1 LSHVIRLCDQLE
13 ECPAVFVHA
22 NNVLTLQS
30 FAVKTGSSSS
40 IPAISWSPTA
50 SVYAKNLVG
59 YYPAKTEVTTAQIG
73 ALRKA
78 WTEWSDVKGPLCVVL
93 IDELLIPDFIET
105 VIKPLLPADWT
116 VRCVPRSATGVEAY
130 RQLVGASL
138 CILYN
143 LPKQDE
149 QWAKLWALPS
159 RCRVLEFQ
167 NELKVEGGFQHFAA
181 ACDFDCW
188 YLPLYKGSPVETRV
202 QIGKALTAERL
213 GL

>member
-1 LSHVIRLCDQLE
+1 
-13 ECPAVFVHA
+13 
-22 NNVLTLQS
+22 
-30 FAVKTGSSSS
+30 
-40 IPAISWSPTA
+40 
-50 SVYAKNLVG
+50 
-59 YYPAKTEVTTAQIG
+59 
-73 ALRKA
+73 
-78 WTEWSDVKGPLCVVL
+78 VVL
-93 IDELLIPDFIET
+93 VDELLTPEFVET
-105 VIKPLLPADWT
+105 GVKPLLPADWT
-116 VRCVPRSATGVEAY
+116 VRCVPRTSSGVEAY

-149 QWAKLWALPS
+149 QWAKLWALPP

-188 YLPLYKGSPVETRV
+188 YLPLYKGSPVETRA

-213 GL
+213 GIA